1 MSNPLLVACKN
12 RKSFIDYLP
21 NNLGAIV
28 IYLTAT
34 WCKPCGQISNHV
46 AELMN
51 RVSCNTIMCAKLD
64 VDEYADLF
72 TFLRSRK
79 MVTGIPTI
87 LCYFKGTTSFVPDD
101 SVSGADLPSINSFF
115 SRVWEEAG
123 NF

>member
-1 MSNPLLVACKN
+1 MSNSLLIACKN
-12 RKSFIDYLP
+12 RKSFLDYLH
-21 NNLGAIV
+21 NNPGAIV

-34 WCKPCGQISNHV
+34 WCKPCGKISGPV
-46 AELMN
+46 TELIN
-51 RVSCNTIMCAKLD
+51 RVSCNTILCAKLD

-87 LCYFKGTTSFVPDD
+87 LCYFKGNTSFVPDD
-101 SVSGADLPSINSFF
+101 SVSGSDIPSINSFF